1 MTVLGKKEKRE
12 REKAKCYPKNHFIK
26 ANIAQFVLGLAQIPE
41 IIGGKERDGGKCSEL
56 GTWGLGSGLGWEGK
70 GQYIFFL

>member
-41 IIGGKERDGGKCSEL
+41 IIGGKERVIGIMTTFLGGK
-56 GTWGLGSGLGWEGK
+56 G
-70 GQYIFFL
+70 